1 MVARQAR
8 TAVVTGGA
16 AGIGQAFARRL
27 AEDGRRVVVADL
39 APADE
44 TCELVSSAGGE
55 ALAVRCDVSDPD
67 GVRALALAV
76 EARFGTCDILV
87 ASAGIYPIAPFE
99 ETTWE
104 QWRHVLSV
112 NLDSLFLLTQAFL
125 PGMRRSGWGRIVA
138 VASNLFHTG
147 MAGMVPYVASKGGV
161 VGFVRALA
169 GEVGGDGV
177 TINAIAPT
185 LTRTK
190 GTMEGP
196 HSALGLFEAVPRLQ
210 AIGRPG
216 LPEDLVGALSFL
228 SSDDAAFV
236 TGQTLPVDGGLV
248 RS

>member
-1 MVARQAR
+1 M
-8 TAVVTGGA
+8 
-16 AGIGQAFARRL
+16 
-27 AEDGRRVVVADL
+27 
-39 APADE
+39 
-44 TCELVSSAGGE
+44 
-55 ALAVRCDVSDPD
+55 
-67 GVRALALAV
+67 
-76 EARFGTCDILV
+76 V
-87 ASAGIYPIAPFE
+87 ASAGIYPIAAFE

-169 GEVGGDGV
+169 GEVGRDGV

-190 GTMEGP
+190 GTLEGP
-196 HSALGLFEAVPRLQ
+196 HRALGLFDAVPKLQ
-210 AIGRPG
+210 AIERPG

>member
-1 MVARQAR
+1 MEVARQAR

-76 EARFGTCDILV
+76 ETRFGTCDILV
-87 ASAGIYPIAPFE
+87 ASAGIYPIAAFE

-112 NLDSLFLLTQAFL
+112 NLDSLFL
-125 PGMRRSGWGRIVA
+125 
-138 VASNLFHTG
+138 
-147 MAGMVPYVASKGGV
+147 
-161 VGFVRALA
+161 
-169 GEVGGDGV
+169 
-177 TINAIAPT
+177 
-185 LTRTK
+185 
-190 GTMEGP
+190 
-196 HSALGLFEAVPRLQ
+196 
-210 AIGRPG
+210 
-216 LPEDLVGALSFL
+216 
-228 SSDDAAFV
+228 
-236 TGQTLPVDGGLV
+236 
-248 RS
+248 